1 MSYLRGWSRRMD
13 LISTQTNGSR
23 NSRGLAFETN
33 LRIGGG
39 LRSLYLAGQLKF
51 QDPRNH
57 DDGLG
62 PAAVFEQGKS
72 QRFGT
77 INK

>member
-1 MSYLRGWSRRMD
+1 MN
-13 LISTQTNGSR
+13 Q

-39 LRSLYLAGQLKF
+39 LRGLYLGGQLKF

-57 DDGLG
+57 DDGLW

-77 INK
+77 IDK